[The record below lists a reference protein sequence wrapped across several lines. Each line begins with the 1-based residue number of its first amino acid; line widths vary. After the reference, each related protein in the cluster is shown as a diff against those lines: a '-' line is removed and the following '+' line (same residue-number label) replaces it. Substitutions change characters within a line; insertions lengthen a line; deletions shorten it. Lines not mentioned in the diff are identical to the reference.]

1 MRAMERPVSK
11 DEYVALAEFR
21 HGLRQ
26 FLRFS
31 EGAAR
36 NHGLTPQQHQLLLAI
51 KGFPG
56 RDWATVNEL
65 AERLQLQQHS
75 VVGIISRSEQAGF
88 VVRLSHEEDLRVTE
102 VHLTKEGDLVLE
114 SLTLAHREELQRTGE
129 FLATVSRMLGTKP
142 QIEDSTADERE
153 GQPPC

>member
-1 MRAMERPVSK
+1 MRAMARPVSK

-75 VVGIISRSEQAGF
+75 VVGIVSRSEQAGF
-88 VVRLSHEEDLRVTE
+88 VVRLSHEADLRVTE
-102 VHLTKEGDLVLE
+102 VHLTKEGDRVLE
-114 SLTLAHREELQRTGE
+114 SLTLAHRDELQRTGE

-142 QIEDSTADERE
+142 HTANERE